1 MKSGVDPPM
10 VWASMSAP
18 FSIARSAFSKSPLID
33 ASKTSLSICLMMIVT
48 RDGTFHPKSKASSKW
63 EQAEFFSHVHTHYRS
78 KLMQKCSNF
87 RRKHTVMM
95 SIRVTKRTK
104 PPEAEAPCITPAVM
118 YPCMLQR

>member
-1 MKSGVDPPM
+1 
-10 VWASMSAP
+10 
-18 FSIARSAFSKSPLID
+18 
-33 ASKTSLSICLMMIVT
+33 MMIVT
-48 RDGTFHPKSKASSKW
+48 RDGTFHPKSKADIWLMMMASKR

-87 RRKHTVMM
+87 RRKHTVTM